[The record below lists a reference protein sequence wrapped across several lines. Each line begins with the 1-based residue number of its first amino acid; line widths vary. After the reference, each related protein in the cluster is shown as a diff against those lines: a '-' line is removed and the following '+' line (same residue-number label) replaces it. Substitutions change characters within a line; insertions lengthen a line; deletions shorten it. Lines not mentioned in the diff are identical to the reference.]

1 MRDRSSALAP
11 VAAVIGV
18 LGLCC
23 GLPALLSL
31 GALGAVAGVSLQS
44 WGLIGLGFALALLA
58 GARWTKRRRAGG
70 ACCAVGG
77 PNAGAAPHPERTAH
91 SSTKGLS
98 T

>member
-44 WGLIGLGFALALLA
+44 WGLIGLGLALALFG
-58 GARWTKRRRAGG
+58 GARWAKSRRTAD

-77 PNAGAAPHPERTAH
+77 SNAVPDRKPERTPDA
-91 SSTKGLS
+91 STKGLS
-98 T
+98 S

>member
-1 MRDRSSALAP
+1 MRDRSSVLAP
-11 VAAVIGV
+11 MAAGIGV
-18 LGLCC
+18 FGVCC
-23 GLPALLSL
+23 GLSALLPLSV
-31 GALGAVAGVSLQS
+31 LGAVAGVSWQS

-58 GARWTKRRRAGG
+58 GARWAQRRRAAG